1 MESVEETIDKNKAQK
16 AFYNTKKKNIPTR
29 IWSFIREKGLKDIR
43 KELGILEQSYALHK
57 QWLGDFSDKKVLDL
71 GCYAGNSLSV
81 YLAENSK
88 QYIGID
94 LSDKGI
100 AVLNKKIAHVP
111 TAKGIAIDF
120 FSDEFTEKD
129 FDIIYAYGVLHHF
142 KNVGN
147 LVQKLDEKL
156 APKGV
161 IISYDP
167 LKTSFPIW
175 VVRSL
180 YRPFQS
186 DAAWEFPFGRKTL
199 KKIEGAFTV
208 KEARGVLGKAK
219 WYFVYQMLPVSKEKK
234 QAWGKKAHQKDWE
247 RSATSRKH
255 FLTCMQLNL
264 LLQKK

>member
-1 MESVEETIDKNKAQK
+1 MESVEETIEKNKAQK
-16 AFYNTKKKNIPTR
+16 AFYNKKKKNIPTR

-43 KELGILEQSYALHK
+43 KELGILEQSYTLHK
-57 QWLGDFSDKKVLDL
+57 QWLGDFSDKKILDL
-71 GCYAGNSLSV
+71 GCFAGNALSV
-81 YLAENSK
+81 YLAENSN

-100 AVLNKKIAHVP
+100 EKLNKKIAHIS
-111 TAKGIAIDF
+111 TAKGMAIDF
-120 FSDEFTEKD
+120 FSEDFSDTH

-142 KNVGN
+142 KNVDN
-147 LVQKLDEKL
+147 LVQRLDEKL
-156 APKGV
+156 APNGI

-167 LKTSFPIW
+167 LKTSFPVW
-175 VVRSL
+175 VARSL

-199 KKIEGAFTV
+199 KKLEQAFTI
-208 KEARGVLGKAK
+208 KETRGVLGTAK
-219 WYFVYQMLPVSKEKK
+219 WYFLYQLLPLSKEKK
-234 QAWGKKAHQKDWE
+234 LAWGKRAHQKDWE

-255 FLTCMQLNL
+255 LLTCMQLNL

>member
-1 MESVEETIDKNKAQK
+1 MESVEETIEKNKSQK

-43 KELGILEQSYALHK
+43 KELGILQQSYALHK

-71 GCYAGNSLSV
+71 GCYAGNALSV

-88 QYIGID
+88 HYIGID

-100 AVLNKKIAHVP
+100 SFLNKKIAHVT
-111 TAKGIAIDF
+111 TAKGVAIDF
-120 FSDEFTEKD
+120 FSNEFSEKD

-142 KNVGN
+142 KNVDN
-147 LVQKLDEKL
+147 LVQRLDEKL
-156 APKGV
+156 APNGI

-167 LKTSFPIW
+167 LKTSLPIW

-186 DAAWEFPFGRKTL
+186 DAAWEFPFGRKSL
-199 KKIEGAFTV
+199 KKLEDAFTV

-219 WYFVYQMLPVSKEKK
+219 WYFVYQLLPISKEKK

-247 RSATSRKH
+247 RSSTSRKH
-255 FLTCMQLNL
+255 LLTCMQLNL